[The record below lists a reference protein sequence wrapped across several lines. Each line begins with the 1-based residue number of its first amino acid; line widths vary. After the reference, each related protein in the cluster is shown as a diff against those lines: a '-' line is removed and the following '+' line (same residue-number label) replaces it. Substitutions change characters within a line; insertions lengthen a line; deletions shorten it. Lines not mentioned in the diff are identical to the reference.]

1 MPVSSETVRWT
12 IADLELFDDPNNSYE
27 IVDGQ
32 LIVTRAPHWQHQEIS
47 GNVYMVLKAWSR
59 QTGLGRVA
67 IAPGIIFSDINSVI
81 PDVAWVSQPR
91 LDACLDDSGHLTA
104 APDLVVEV
112 LSNSQRDRQRDYEL
126 KLKLYSSEGVLEYW
140 ILDRYKQEL
149 KVYRRDG
156 YQLSLSETL
165 FSRDSLTSPI
175 LPEFSCVVSDL
186 FD

>member
-12 IADLELFDDPNNSYE
+12 IADLQLFDDPNQSYE

-32 LIVTRAPHWQHQEIS
+32 LIVTRAPHWYHQEIS

-59 QTGLGRVA
+59 QTGLGRAA

-91 LDACLDDSGHLTA
+91 LESCLDESGHLTA

-112 LSNSQRDRQRDYEL
+112 LSSSKRDRQRDYEL

-140 ILDRYKQEL
+140 ILDRQKQEL
-149 KVYRRDG
+149 KVYRREG
-156 YQLSLSETL
+156 SCLRLSETL
-165 FSRDSLTSPI
+165 FLSDSLTSPI
-175 LPEFSCVVSDL
+175 LPGFSCVVSDL